1 MDLQFLGLSDITWIS
16 GIACIACLAFG
27 IYMVATGKPG
37 IVRSIADNASYRDK
51 EAYAKKGGRLILYL
65 SGACLIMAIVS
76 FISPTASNIIGI
88 LAFAVFAY
96 FWKKMSDEFGP
107 V

>member
-1 MDLQFLGLSDITWIS
+1 MEFMGLSDITWIS
-16 GIACIACLAFG
+16 GIAFIACLIFG
-27 IYMVATGKPG
+27 IYMTVTGKPG
-37 IVRSIADNASYRDK
+37 IVRSIVDNASYRDK
-51 EAYAKKGGRLILYL
+51 EAYAKKGGRLILFL
-65 SGACLIMAIVS
+65 SGACLVMVIVS